1 VHDGTGGLGDRD
13 SNLRRRCVF
22 ESRKTFVIRLL
33 SAHQQH
39 AQGTAHWV
47 IPFSL
52 LYSLI
57 LIY

>member
-1 VHDGTGGLGDRD
+1 MYVGTAGLGYRD
-13 SNLRRRCVF
+13 SNLRRHCVIK
-22 ESRKTFVIRLL
+22 SRKTSVFLHL
-33 SAHQQH
+33 NADQQH

-47 IPFSL
+47 TPFSL